1 MNLKKLRGWVIF
13 KAESLIRVINKN
25 KIHHTATAA
34 LDPYMAIDGNKSLLL
49 NNIYNKDSALKF
61 LEYRILHNPNDLRSH
76 AQRIYILIRKNSS
89 GEIAGALIDLFIT
102 LGIKGKSLKVN
113 LLSQAE
119 KYLDSSSLIFF
130 NKHISREID
139 PNNEEAQLFNG
150 ALFIKKNMQFMPLV
164 LANRTKECAAPKNP
178 LDEALDFIMNGQLE
192 QAINLLENSLLE
204 NPDQPEVASELRELY
219 KKINGATTREPN
231 TP

>member
-1 MNLKKLRGWVIF
+1 
-13 KAESLIRVINKN
+13 
-25 KIHHTATAA
+25 
-34 LDPYMAIDGNKSLLL
+34 
-49 NNIYNKDSALKF
+49 
-61 LEYRILHNPNDLRSH
+61 
-76 AQRIYILIRKNSS
+76 
-89 GEIAGALIDLFIT
+89 
-102 LGIKGKSLKVN
+102 
-113 LLSQAE
+113 
-119 KYLDSSSLIFF
+119 
-130 NKHISREID
+130 
-139 PNNEEAQLFNG
+139 
-150 ALFIKKNMQFMPLV
+150 MQFMPLV